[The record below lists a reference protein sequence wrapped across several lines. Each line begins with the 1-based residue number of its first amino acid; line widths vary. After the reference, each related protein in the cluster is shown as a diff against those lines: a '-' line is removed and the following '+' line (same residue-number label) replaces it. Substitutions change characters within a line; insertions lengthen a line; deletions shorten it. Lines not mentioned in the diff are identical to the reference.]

1 MPIVPAAAVAL
12 AMALAGALAPAPPTQ
27 ERYPS
32 RPIALVLPYA
42 AGGGTDAIARVLA
55 KAPEEKPRREAS
67 CRAGG
72 SQLWDDDVLVA
83 NQGDSVNAIF

>member
-55 KAPEEKPRREAS
+55 KAPEEKPRARS
-67 CRAGG
+67 VVPGG
-72 SQLWDDDVLVA
+72 RFTTV
-83 NQGDSVNAIF
+83 G